1 MPKCAKCGD
10 DIDGDPEPYFL
21 PEFEGEVC
29 RHCFWGAVG
38 EEIAEHPIVASKKLL
53 AINKSNPIRGKE

>member
-10 DIDGDPEPYFL
+10 YIDGDPEPYFL

-29 RHCFWGAVG
+29 RKCFWGAVG
-38 EEIAEHPIVASKKLL
+38 EEFAEHPIVASKKLL
-53 AINKSNPIRGKE
+53 ATNKSNRMQKE